1 MIRRPPRS
9 TLFPYTTLF
18 RSGLRGSQESFQ
30 RVVKAANEGA
40 WLLNAQFR
48 TDYVN
53 PQMAAILGYQVE
65 ELANRAVIDFLP
77 ESAHRDAERLFA
89 QQREGKEV
97 KNEFRFRR
105 KDGSECLT
113 SLSAAPVRAEGGEFK
128 GSLWMVADLT
138 GRKTLEA
145 ELADTRKKFE
155 TQVRDLTGE
164 LNKTGKLLQTESAE
178 RKKVEQT
185 LQQARADLDA
195 RLHLQ
200 SVERRKGAD

>member
-1 MIRRPPRS
+1 PAGNGA
-9 TLFPYTTLF
+9 TKGA
-18 RSGLRGSQESFQ
+18 GLC
-30 RVVKAANEGA
+30 
-40 WLLNAQFR
+40 NAKFG
-48 TDYVN
+48 TEEVN
-53 PQMAAILGYQVE
+53 PQMAAILGYQAE
-65 ELANRAVIDFLP
+65 EFANRAVIHFLP
-77 ESAHRDAERLFA
+77 ESDHSDAEHLFA

-155 TQVRDLTGE
+155 AQVRDLTGE
-164 LNKTGKLLQTESAE
+164 LNKTGKLLQ
-178 RKKVEQT
+178 
-185 LQQARADLDA
+185 
-195 RLHLQ
+195 
-200 SVERRKGAD
+200 